1 MTSKGAATTTTTD
14 YGAELAADV
23 EILIENISCLLL
35 DVVTSQFSNMELYCK
50 KIAEFTNRVVAK
62 TRDNAIA
69 SNDQEFLDECT
80 EAIKEIAATINRL
93 VESLAAVLSRPKD
106 PAPQTEFAA
115 ASKSVGDAINK
126 LVILSD
132 ETYQERILK
141 AVEDAKVTAKRLKD
155 SAYHSIDEMILAVKD
170 NGARCLYLCK
180 ISNKAAAETV
190 DAEKKKMLIS
200 GAESLRKLSPELLLA
215 AKKVLERPSDVQAK
229 ENLERKTQDINLVFD
244 KIATAAKIVPTLTRR
259 LQSVLDHIRNLIRLG
274 DELKK
279 VSGTLTTAITS
290 GAAKATQAELR
301 RRVEELSAAIIKEV
315 ELAAQNAGDQSEYRR
330 QQINNTINSLKE
342 VLFLFLLQS
351 SSLQFNLHLHLHLSP

>member
-1 MTSKGAATTTTTD
+1 MSKPD

-35 DVVTSQFSNMELYCK
+35 DVVTGQFANMETYCK
-50 KIAEFTNRVVAK
+50 KIAEYTNRVVAK

-80 EAIKEIAATINRL
+80 EAIKGIASTINRL

-115 ASKSVGDAINK
+115 ASKAVGDAINH

-190 DAEKKKMLIS
+190 DGEKKKMLSS
-200 GAESLRKLSPELLLA
+200 GADALRKLSPELLLA
-215 AKKVLERPSDVQAK
+215 AKRVLEKPNDVQAK
-229 ENLERKTQDINLVFD
+229 EHLERKTQDINIVFD
-244 KIATAAKIVPTLTRR
+244 KIATAAKIVPSLTRR
-259 LQSVLDHIRNLIRLG
+259 LQSVLDHIRNLIKLAE
-274 DELKK
+274 ELKK
-279 VSGTLTTAITS
+279 VSATLTTAITS
-290 GAAKATQAELR
+290 GASKATQAELR
-301 RRVEELSAAIIKEV
+301 RRIEELTAAIIKEV
-315 ELAAQNAGDQSEYRR
+315 ELAAQNSGDQSEYRR

-342 VLFLFLLQS
+342 VSYFHRHFSTCSLFNLCSIFVLTLFLL
-351 SSLQFNLHLHLHLSP
+351 LL